1 MRVLIVEDDPNLG
14 ELLMR
19 VLGEEGAEPTLCT
32 TAAEGLREANR
43 RYDTIVL
50 DWMLPDGDGPTFCE
64 TLRRSNVLS
73 AVLML
78 TARGE
83 VQDRVR
89 GLRAGA
95 DDYLVKPFEI
105 EELLARLEALSR
117 RNRQI
122 APLVLGELSIDR
134 LGRRCTLSGAPL
146 DLTAREYDLLL
157 RLADAHGEPV
167 SRARLLEDV
176 WRLSFDPG
184 SGLLEVQVSRLRDKL
199 GKDRIETVRG
209 VGYRLR
215 QSA

>member
-1 MRVLIVEDDPNLG
+1 MRVLIVEDDADLG
-14 ELLMR
+14 GLLMR
-19 VLGEEGAEPTLCT
+19 VLEEEGAKPTLCT
-32 TAAEGLREANR
+32 TATTGLEEANR
-43 RYDTIVL
+43 KYDAIVL

-64 TLRRSNVLS
+64 ALRRANILS

-117 RNRQI
+117 RSRHV
-122 APLVLGELSIDR
+122 APLVVGDLSIDR
-134 LGRRCTLSGAPL
+134 LGRRCMLSGAPL

-157 RLADAHGEPV
+157 RLADADGEPV

-176 WRLSFDPG
+176 WHLSFDPG

-209 VGYRLR
+209 VGYRLKR
-215 QSA
+215 GA